1 LRCCVFIFMFAK
13 TYVMTPKEKALQLV
27 EKYLCVDETY
37 NVDLFCDECGISND
51 AAKYCALIAVD
62 EILNQEN
69 AIVPQLIKIIKKLMY
84 SRSLNE
90 KFEGDVNIYWKEVKK
105 EIEKL

>member
-1 LRCCVFIFMFAK
+1 MFAK
-13 TYVMTPKEKALQLV
+13 TYVMTPKEKAIDLV
-27 EKYLCVDETY
+27 KKYKNPFNIIGCIPPSETMF
-37 NVDLFCDECGISND
+37 DST
-51 AAKYCALIAVD
+51 AKQCALIAVD

-90 KFEGDVNIYWKEVKK
+90 KFEGDVNIYWKEVKT
-105 EIEKL
+105 EIKKL